1 MTDYIVI
8 GIGAA
13 ALLALAARVV
23 WLKFFAPYRVWPP
36 STPITFG
43 TSAINATPE
52 EPFFSWWA
60 GNRDKFDGRNTFVLS
75 DKLRR
80 KIDHITAN
88 MGWEYFRDGTGV
100 DWEPVTDDQTMGDCE
115 DYARVLASKLMA
127 IGIPGHAMTF
137 VIGERLGAGWHCM
150 LLLNTTDGGYFA
162 EVGATFF
169 LPWRDIKR
177 LDSPGSPQGW
187 IVPGSDGLYYL
198 VQP

>member
-1 MTDYIVI
+1 MTTAIII
-8 GIGAA
+8 GVLVAA
-13 ALLALAARVV
+13 FLALCARVV
-23 WLKFFAPYRVWPP
+23 WLKFFKPYREWPV
-36 STPITFG
+36 STPISFG
-43 TSAINATPE
+43 TSAINTTPE
-52 EPFFSWWA
+52 EPFFSWWKA
-60 GNRDKFDGRNTFVLS
+60 HRDKFGGHYPITLTGS
-75 DKLRR
+75 LRR
-80 KIDHITAN
+80 KIDHITVT

-115 DYARVLASKLMA
+115 DYARVLAAKL
-127 IGIPGHAMTF
+127 ISTGIPGAAMTF

-162 EVGATFF
+162 EVGASFF

-177 LDSPGSPQGW
+177 LDSPGSPKGW